1 MIPVDRSVTITP
13 TGGSFTATLRLHYEN
28 VETNN
33 LDETGLKLWE
43 YTGGAW
49 VNMGATSR
57 DSVNN
62 YVEVT
67 GLSSFSP
74 WAIGSSAST
83 KVFVDN
89 NGGTAN
95 AGDTLTC
102 TVTAV
107 NPYKGNK
114 PAVIVTD
121 ALSSNFILVPGTISN
136 GGGIAGQT
144 LTGMN
149 LEGGTITWSSF
160 ALGGGASA
168 TRTFQLR
175 SDSTISTSQSIG
187 NTAQINFGGGK
198 VEFVST
204 SITLT
209 NLPNITITNAVD
221 NTKPIP
227 GDVLTYTLSVK
238 NNGTANATNIT
249 FNGAIPNNTTFSANG
264 YAAGKGVQVNGVA
277 KTNASDGDEVTVSGG
292 SITVTINSIAPGAT
306 TQINFKT
313 AVN

>member
-1 MIPVDRSVTITP
+1 
-13 TGGSFTATLRLHYEN
+13 
-28 VETNN
+28 
-33 LDETGLKLWE
+33 
-43 YTGGAW
+43 
-49 VNMGATSR
+49 
-57 DSVNN
+57 
-62 YVEVT
+62 
-67 GLSSFSP
+67 
-74 WAIGSSAST
+74 
-83 KVFVDN
+83 
-89 NGGTAN
+89 
-95 AGDTLTC
+95 
-102 TVTAV
+102 
-107 NPYKGNK
+107 
-114 PAVIVTD
+114 
-121 ALSSNFILVPGTISN
+121 
-136 GGGIAGQT
+136 
-144 LTGMN
+144 
-149 LEGGTITWSSF
+149 
-160 ALGGGASA
+160 
-168 TRTFQLR
+168 LR

-277 KTNASDGDEVTVSGG
+277 KTNASDGDEVTVSGA